1 MVHKGQRPNMIEGLP
16 KPIENLMV
24 QCWDPQPMHRP
35 PMAEV
40 HERMKVL
47 SEFFPEP
54 EPLNMLES
62 YDDSVDELGGG
73 GGLDTYDFESIY
85 WPTDATERP
94 QIRIDALTEINS
106 LSQQS
111 LDRQFLMPGVQS
123 TDARWSSGDSSGPRI
138 ISSLVNNVNS
148 NNGGRS
154 GANSQFMKPLNVEVD
169 PNAWELQNFDYFGRC
184 E

>member
-24 QCWDPQPMHRP
+24 QCWDPQPMNRP

-40 HERMKVL
+40 HERMKLL

-54 EPLNMLES
+54 EPLNMLDS
-62 YDDSVDELGGG
+62 YDDSTDEHY
-73 GGLDTYDFESIY
+73 GLDTYDFESIY

-111 LDRQFLMPGVQS
+111 IDRQYLMPGVQS

-138 ISSLVNNVNS
+138 ISSLVNN
-148 NNGGRS
+148 NGRVT
-154 GANSQFMKPLNVEVD
+154 NSQFMQPLNVEVD